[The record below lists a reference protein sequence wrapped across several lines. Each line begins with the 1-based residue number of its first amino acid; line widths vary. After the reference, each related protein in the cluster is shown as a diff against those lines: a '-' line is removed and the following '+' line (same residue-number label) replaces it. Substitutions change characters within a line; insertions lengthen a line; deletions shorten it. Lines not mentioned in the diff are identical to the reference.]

1 MYFISWIF
9 DIFASFFLKL
19 TILTTNN
26 YEKDDE
32 LDARRHPN
40 LLVVVAKIPTDL
52 TFSISGNADGSWK
65 DIFTGTFKNEVRMD
79 GTSQFVNIFEDAF
92 NISGIVNSFLPANIE
107 KGLTGDATTLEFA
120 IGQDPDTHEA
130 GLRLN
135 YIHNGKKMVDVC
147 GVLENLNGL
156 TDYMQFSLSSTSLA
170 DFFIGI
176 MAGNNMKEGTI
187 TLLDDLSALLKIDD
201 CAKVVQ
207 LQNAMAS
214 ARRNY
219 ADQQTIEQYTQQ
231 LNQLVSG
238 SMTCAHINQ
247 YIPMKLQT
255 VKLGID
261 YWAMPALNFADE
273 NGYVPFTDMLDK
285 ESIEYMIN
293 IADHAIEPM
302 QQSTI
307 VMRQLLQYLRT
318 IMGAVKEQED
328 NR

>member
-1 MYFISWIF
+1 
-9 DIFASFFLKL
+9 
-19 TILTTNN
+19 
-26 YEKDDE
+26 
-32 LDARRHPN
+32 
-40 LLVVVAKIPTDL
+40 
-52 TFSISGNADGSWK
+52 
-65 DIFTGTFKNEVRMD
+65 
-79 GTSQFVNIFEDAF
+79 
-92 NISGIVNSFLPANIE
+92 
-107 KGLTGDATTLEFA
+107 
-120 IGQDPDTHEA
+120 
-130 GLRLN
+130 
-135 YIHNGKKMVDVC
+135 
-147 GVLENLNGL
+147 
-156 TDYMQFSLSSTSLA
+156 
-170 DFFIGI
+170 
-176 MAGNNMKEGTI
+176 
-187 TLLDDLSALLKIDD
+187 
-201 CAKVVQ
+201 
-207 LQNAMAS
+207 MAS